1 MLQVNRKRSS
11 PDGEG
16 VFLWKHWYF
25 TLNCNYVIYLTQMD
39 KKLTDIVNEYLSL
52 GINQQLDYEKFYL
65 YSIVTHSTAIEGSTV
80 TEIENQLL
88 FDEGISSNKPIT
100 EQLMNLDLKKAYE
113 QSFIYAKNHEKITVE
128 LLCNLS
134 SISMKNTGSVY
145 NTMAGSFSSA
155 KGELRLLNVSAGRGG
170 KTYLTW
176 QKIPEKLQSFCDWI
190 NREREKIDSKTDLQK
205 IYELSFEVHYRLV
218 SIHPWADGNGRM
230 SRLIMNMIQYE
241 FGVIP
246 SIVKKENR
254 LEYIQSLAQSQETD
268 NSKEFLDFMLEH
280 HIENLKKQVEEYK
293 SSIEAEDLKG
303 GQKTGSGGQKKW
315 SETTLKILEL
325 IKQNPKISRK
335 ELCDELKINPS
346 AIQKHIEKL
355 KTANVIERIGGAKGG
370 EWRIIE

>member
-1 MLQVNRKRSS
+1 
-11 PDGEG
+11 
-16 VFLWKHWYF
+16 
-25 TLNCNYVIYLTQMD
+25 MD
-39 KKLTDIVNEYLSL
+39 KKLIDTINEYLSL
-52 GINQQLDYEKFYL
+52 GINQQLDYDKFYL
-65 YSIVTHSTAIEGSTV
+65 YSIITHSTAIEGSTV

-100 EQLMNLDLKKAYE
+100 EQLMNLDLKNAYE
-113 QSFIYAKNHEKITVE
+113 QSFKYAKNHEKITID

-134 SISMKNTGSVY
+134 AILMKNTGSVY

-170 KTYLTW
+170 KTYPVW
-176 QKIPEKLQSFCDWI
+176 HKIPEKLQSFCNWLNI
-190 NREREKIDSKTDLQK
+190 EREKIDSKTDLKK

-241 FGVIP
+241 FDVIP

-254 LEYIQSLAQSQETD
+254 LEYIQSLAESQAID

-280 HIENLKKQVEEYK
+280 HIENLKKQVEEYRF
-293 SSIEAEDLKG
+293 SIETDDLKG
-303 GQKTGSGGQKKW
+303 GQKTDLGGQKKW
-315 SETTLKILEL
+315 SETTQKILEL
-325 IKQNPKISRK
+325 LKNNPKISRN
-335 ELCDELKINPS
+335 ELSEELKINSS

-355 KTANVIERIGGAKGG
+355 KKSNVIERIGGAKGG
-370 EWRIIE
+370 EWRVNK